1 VTVLLFTTTDLR
13 AHRGEDY
20 ERLLASVDAGAGTGV
35 PIRHYVLL
43 QNCGPDALTRHREA
57 APIYRRI
64 EAVEGRLSLSAARNR
79 LMAAASREE
88 PAGYSDIVGFPDDD
102 CWFPSG
108 FLARLQCIFAARPAL
123 DLVVCRCARE
133 PDTTTFDS
141 SDLTP
146 VSARAIVRLS
156 SSNNIFLRGSLPG
169 SVGGFDPALGL
180 GTPAGGGEDTD
191 YVIRAFLQS
200 RETAFIDRA
209 LVGHPEPDRDSAAKY
224 FHGAFIVLARHARS
238 RPALTR
244 EFLRKV
250 LVGLYFIGR
259 GKLSPFTYGRALG
272 DGLRAWRGT
281 PALWG

>member
-1 VTVLLFTTTDLR
+1 MTVLLFTTTDLS
-13 AHRGEDY
+13 AHRGADY
-20 ERLLASVDAGAGTGV
+20 ERLLASVDAGVGAGLPV
-35 PIRHYVLL
+35 RHYVLL
-43 QNCGPDALTRHREA
+43 QNCGPEALARHRDA
-57 APIYRRI
+57 APVHRRI

-79 LMAAASREE
+79 LMAAASGEA
-88 PAGYSDIVGFPDDD
+88 PIGNGDIVGFPDDD

-108 FLARLQCIFAARPAL
+108 FLTRLQGIFAARPVL

-133 PDTTTFDS
+133 PDTTTFDTG
-141 SDLTP
+141 DLTP

-156 SSNNIFLRGSLPG
+156 SSNTMFLRGSLPG
-169 SVGGFDPALGL
+169 PVGGFDPALGL

-191 YVIRAFLQS
+191 YVIRAFLRS
-200 RETAFIDRA
+200 RETGFVDRA

-224 FHGAFIVLARHARS
+224 FRGAFVVLARHAGS

-259 GKLSPFTYGRALG
+259 GKLSPVTYGRALG
-272 DGLRAWRGT
+272 DGLRAWRGIQ
-281 PALWG
+281 AL